1 MKKVGCVWV
10 LIVGDANQDGSI
22 DASDVTDCL
31 IPQYGYTGYLSC
43 DFNGDGSVDAS
54 DIPYMIAN
62 YGLAKVIPSE
72 PLLPP
77 EIKLQKR
84 ANKLQELDKLL
95 IKKTKKTNN
104 NNNN

>member
-1 MKKVGCVWV
+1 
-10 LIVGDANQDGSI
+10 
-22 DASDVTDCL
+22 
-31 IPQYGYTGYLSC
+31 
-43 DFNGDGSVDAS
+43 
-54 DIPYMIAN
+54 MIAN
-62 YGLAKVIPSE
+62 YGLAKVVPSE